1 MERKEQR
8 PDNVAGDS
16 RVDPAADIE
25 EVPASAGTQLVAAGA
40 SRALVAVGA
49 GSGVPTDTLARYL
62 VPQRAGDPLGLGITP
77 GDRPAAPPDP
87 DTYDRAKENVSFAR
101 SLLSEEERR
110 RVDAEIEKDGFM
122 TIDQVRAL
130 VAENTIKGSVESG
143 GLDPEIMALVDART
157 NYKIFIAGDN
167 IYTREG
173 LYDHYPFHEFN
184 VQPEAIFVQQ
194 ELGIFPPRKHALKSE
209 ELEYVARDVGDETV
223 DFVMIEDLVG
233 KETRKNYKMRRAP
246 LRVVKTKVY
255 IGKERWEDFALLQ
268 RFFRG
273 AVRVATAQIAYSG
286 GQPASMPG
294 MFALLTGARAG
305 HAETGDSRLP
315 MIADQ
320 ATLDAERLA
329 REAEMARREEALR
342 QREEAQRREAEEQ
355 RRAMEEIQRKLD
367 TDMKRIEA
375 MLAAVA
381 PRAAAPRAAPQ
392 PAAEAATAAAAAATG
407 DVASAYTADEDDS
420 VAL

>member
-1 MERKEQR
+1 MDRR
-8 PDNVAGDS
+8 PDNVAGD
-16 RVDPAADIE
+16 PAALGPREI
-25 EVPASAGTQLVAAGA
+25 PGSQLVTATPPGA
-40 SRALVAVGA
+40 TRALVAG
-49 GSGVPTDTLARYL
+49 GGVPTDTLARYL
-62 VPQRAGDPLGLGITP
+62 IPQRAGDPLGLGITP
-77 GDRPAAPPDP
+77 GERPAPPPDP
-87 DTYDRAKENVSFAR
+87 DAYDRAKEDVSFAR
-101 SLLSEEERR
+101 SLLSEEERH

-122 TIDQVRAL
+122 TIGQVRAL

-143 GLDPEIMALVDART
+143 GLDPEIMALIDART

-209 ELEYVARDVGDETV
+209 ELEYVARDVGDESV

-246 LRVVKTKVY
+246 LRIVKTKVY

-286 GQPASMPG
+286 GQAASMPS
-294 MFALLTGARAG
+294 MIALLAGAHAG
-305 HAETGDSRLP
+305 RAETP

-320 ATLDAERLA
+320 AMLDAERLA
-329 REAEMARREEALR
+329 REAEMAQREEALR
-342 QREEAQRREAEEQ
+342 KREEAQRREVEEQ

-381 PRAAAPRAAPQ
+381 AAPAGAAA
-392 PAAEAATAAAAAATG
+392 
-407 DVASAYTADEDDS
+407 SAADEDDS

>member
-1 MERKEQR
+1 MERR
-8 PDNVAGDS
+8 PDNVAGD
-16 RVDPAADIE
+16 PADALGPQ
-25 EVPASAGTQLVAAGA
+25 EVPGSQLVAATPPGA
-40 SRALVAVGA
+40 TRALVAVGA
-49 GSGVPTDTLARYL
+49 GGGVPTDTLARYL
-62 VPQRAGDPLGLGITP
+62 IPQRAGDPLGLGITP

-87 DTYDRAKENVSFAR
+87 DTYDRAKEDVSFAR

-130 VAENTIKGSVESG
+130 VAENTIKGSVEAG
-143 GLDPEIMALVDART
+143 GLDPEIMALIDART

-209 ELEYVARDVGDETV
+209 ELEYVARDVGDESV

-246 LRVVKTKVY
+246 LRIVKTKVY

-286 GQPASMPG
+286 GQAASMPG
-294 MFALLTGARAG
+294 MFALLTGAHAG
-305 HAETGDSRLP
+305 RAETP

-367 TDMKRIEA
+367 ADMKRIEA
-375 MLAAVA
+375 MLAA
-381 PRAAAPRAAPQ
+381 AAAPRTP
-392 PAAEAATAAAAAATG
+392 PRPAAAAAPAAATPAAG
-407 DVASAYTADEDDS
+407 DAAGACAADEDDS

>member
-1 MERKEQR
+1 MERR
-8 PDNVAGDS
+8 PDNVA
-16 RVDPAADIE
+16 ADALGAME
-25 EVPASAGTQLVAAGA
+25 TPGSQLVAATPPGA
-40 SRALVAVGA
+40 TRALVAVGA

-62 VPQRAGDPLGLGITP
+62 IPQRAGDPLGLGITP

-87 DTYDRAKENVSFAR
+87 DTYDRAKEDVSFAR

-130 VAENTIKGSVESG
+130 VAENTTKGSVESG
-143 GLDPEIMALVDART
+143 GLDPEIMALIDART

-194 ELGIFPPRKHALKSE
+194 ELGIFPPRKHALKPE
-209 ELEYVARDVGDETV
+209 ELEYAARDVGDESV

-246 LRVVKTKVY
+246 LRIVKTKVY

-273 AVRVATAQIAYSG
+273 AVRVATAQIAAQAGG
-286 GQPASMPG
+286 GQAASMPG
-294 MFALLTGARAG
+294 VFALLTGARA
-305 HAETGDSRLP
+305 ETGVGRLP

-367 TDMKRIEA
+367 ADMKRIEA
-375 MLAAVA
+375 MLAA
-381 PRAAAPRAAPQ
+381 AAAPRTP
-392 PAAEAATAAAAAATG
+392 PRPAAAAAAAAAAG
-407 DVASAYTADEDDS
+407 DTAGACAADEDDS